1 MPRRRN
7 NRTKRIIYIRLRP
20 ILKRYAKPMRNLEY
34 VNVLTF
40 PNNIVIRKPNK
51 LWKLKTLFRN
61 QEIKKKITK
70 RVV

>member
-20 ILKRYAKPMRNLEY
+20 MWRRYAKPMRNLEY
-34 VNVLTF
+34 VNILTF

-51 LWKLKTLFRN
+51 LWKLKTSLRN
-61 QEIKKKITK
+61 QEITKEVTK